1 MASLHR
7 YLLEDCPDLVHNLQE
22 VHHSPSFD
30 DFSVN
35 HALCANHC
43 VGHRLSGREN
53 TPVHP
58 MLHPLGRVPRDN
70 HVPFGN
76 LILNADFQVRK
87 PV

>member
-1 MASLHR
+1 MPARPARLASLHR

-30 DFSVN
+30 DFSVK
-35 HALCANHC
+35 HTLYANHC

-70 HVPFGN
+70 HVPFG
-76 LILNADFQVRK
+76 I
-87 PV
+87 